1 MDQPSDFN
9 LTDRERQAYV
19 MGYCRDNPGAQHR
32 MEGNLP
38 GLLRKLCTEFK
49 VRREKYRNWEEE
61 STQRP
66 QPPDGLTTKMRAEL
80 EGPLDNRCVM
90 REVHAWYHSG
100 HTACL
105 VMGNGEGKSIACAS
119 LLHGPKRALAPNKR
133 GVFTPESTLISNI
146 VSGTKKEKR
155 ESMQRFAAD
164 LLVVDFCGVGSAF
177 GNSSYQASMDW
188 CRERIESGK
197 RTILTYK
204 GSQQEFG
211 MRYGAALSGS
221 MMRICTIVE
230 AR

>member
-1 MDQPSDFN
+1 MS
-9 LTDRERQAYV
+9 YV
-19 MGYCRDNPGAQHR
+19 MGYCRDNPGAMQR
-32 MEGNLP
+32 MEHNTP
-38 GLLRKLCTEFK
+38 GLLKRLCSEFK
-49 VRREKYRNWEEE
+49 VRREKYRNWEDE

-66 QPPDGLTTKMRAEL
+66 QLADGLTTRMRVEL
-80 EGPLDNRCVM
+80 EGALDNRGVM
-90 REVHAWYHSG
+90 RDVHAWYRSG

-105 VMGNGEGKSIACAS
+105 VMGNGEGKSVACAS

-133 GVFTPESTLISNI
+133 GVFAPESSLISAI
-146 VSGTKKEKR
+146 MSGTKKEKR
-155 ESMQRFAAD
+155 ESMIKFGAD